1 MKGTSD
7 SENNMGACAVTNP
20 MPNWFLVLAIIG
32 LCMIVVYETWVALRM
47 NWLVP
52 PSDYPNI
59 LFIVGLV
66 LVGLGL
72 HALYLIYTR
81 ILCRIASLG
90 FIIVPLAFVPVYLPR
105 NPALI
110 AVFGTAGFYV
120 VFFLGALAFYSLRGE
135 RTKIF
140 RITSF
145 IVLFGALSDILFFL
159 LAFALS
165 SNVPLSFGPIVR
177 IAMWISMAVTIAWVY
192 RNNRSI

>member
-1 MKGTSD
+1 MKEASD
-7 SENNMGACAVTNP
+7 SKNNMSASAVNNP
-20 MPNWFLVLAIIG
+20 MSNWFLVLAIIG
-32 LCMIVVYETWVALRM
+32 LCMVVVYETWVVLQM

-59 LFIVGLV
+59 LLVVGLV

-90 FIIVPLAFVPVYLPR
+90 FIIVPLAFVPAYLSR

-110 AVFGTAGFYV
+110 VVFGTAGFYV
-120 VFFLGALAFYSLRGE
+120 VYFLGALAFYSLRGE
-135 RTKIF
+135 QTKIF
-140 RITSF
+140 KVTSF
-145 IVLFGALSDILFFL
+145 IVLLGALSDILFFL

-177 IAMWISMAVTIAWVY
+177 IAMWISMGVTFTWVY
-192 RNNRSI
+192 RNL